1 MENAET
7 GLGER
12 KACRRGRGAAVSR
25 GAEVA
30 TRCRSPSA
38 QAGRGGQAASGAP
51 RGARVAP
58 LLPHAEVP
66 SSSHP
71 RSASGETKQH
81 GSCSPGHFV
90 RSRRAAAEHRAL
102 FWARRVGANQT
113 PAQRC
118 GPASSALS
126 GCSLYVE
133 ALPYLCSPSAALL

>member
-1 MENAET
+1 MP
-7 GLGER
+7 
-12 KACRRGRGAAVSR
+12 RRG
-25 GAEVA
+25 
-30 TRCRSPSA
+30 
-38 QAGRGGQAASGAP
+38 GRAASGAP
-51 RGARVAP
+51 RAARVAP
-58 LLPHAEVP
+58 LPPHAEVP

-118 GPASSALS
+118 GPVSALS